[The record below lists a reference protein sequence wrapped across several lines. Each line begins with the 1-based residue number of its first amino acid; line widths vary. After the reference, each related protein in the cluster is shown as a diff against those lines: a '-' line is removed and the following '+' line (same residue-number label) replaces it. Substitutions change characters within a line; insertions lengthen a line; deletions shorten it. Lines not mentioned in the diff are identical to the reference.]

1 MNCLLKNVCVGAS
14 RCSIFVILLF
24 GATHSNAALI
34 DQGTTTFDT
43 ATGYTWLDITESL
56 GLSPQDIDNDVGGFL
71 SSGWS
76 IASGFA
82 VDALFENAG
91 VPAPASDLNILPDS
105 SVTDLLLSL
114 LGTGSLT
121 VSGGAFGQAWAIN
134 SPGVYSAPNYT
145 TEPATFSFTR
155 GSSAI
160 SDPTSIRTVGVYLV
174 RNDIA
179 AVPTY
184 GTLPLL
190 LAGLACMAA
199 CRRRD
204 DRWSR
209 GDNFLSRIECGQH
222 PERVFTSYGR

>member
-1 MNCLLKNVCVGAS
+1 MYSLLKSVRVRAFK
-14 RCSIFVILLF
+14 CSLFVILLVCSAHSSATLINQ
-24 GATHSNAALI
+24 GATTYDS
-34 DQGTTTFDT
+34 

-56 GLSPQDIDNDVGGFL
+56 GLSPQDILNDVGGFL
-71 SSGWS
+71 SSGWN
-76 IASGFA
+76 IASGID

-91 VPAPASDLNILPDS
+91 VPTPASDLHILPDS

-114 LGTGSLT
+114 LGTSSLT
-121 VSGGAFGQAWAIN
+121 ISGGAFGQAWAIN

-160 SDPTSIRTVGVYLV
+160 SDPTSIRTVGVFLV
-174 RNDIA
+174 RNDLV

-190 LAGLACMAA
+190 LAGLACMVA

-204 DRWSR
+204 E
-209 GDNFLSRIECGQH
+209 N
-222 PERVFTSYGR
+222 